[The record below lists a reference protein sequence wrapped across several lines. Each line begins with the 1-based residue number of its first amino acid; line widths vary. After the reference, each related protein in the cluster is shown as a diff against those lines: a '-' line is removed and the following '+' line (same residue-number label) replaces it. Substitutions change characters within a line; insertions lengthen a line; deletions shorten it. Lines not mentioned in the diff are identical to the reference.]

1 MTEPLTPPSGA
12 SPQAPDGLGLPRP
25 PGALRRYLQRHPW
38 VTDSLVAAAYV
49 LVAAI
54 FVVIAAVAPGAP
66 ALSLVVGMTVAGAA
80 VVALRR
86 RFPVAM
92 FALANVLLI
101 VGAAVGT
108 AVEIFLPL
116 ITVYAI
122 GVYRSSKAAWV
133 SFAGGALAAIVAS
146 VAAVVWSPSSPAGLT
161 GDLGS
166 WVITA
171 ANGAITGIAV
181 LLIATLIGTNVGSR
195 NRYVAALV
203 ERAAQLSRER
213 DAQAEIARGL
223 ERERIAREMHD
234 VIAHSLSV
242 MIALSEGARAA
253 APEHP
258 ENAQRAME
266 RAADTG
272 RRTLGEVRRMLG
284 TVRGDDAPPERAPQP
299 TISDLAALIADVQ
312 GAGLP
317 VTVTTRGTPHA
328 DPSLELTVYRVV
340 QESLTNTLRHG
351 SRVSR
356 ARVALDWGDDAV
368 TVTVSDDGA
377 VPSASSPAVGRGL
390 IGMRER
396 VALFGGELTAGPG
409 PARGWKVSARIPLD
423 RNSP

>member
-38 VTDSLVAAAYV
+38 VTDTLVAVAYV

-66 ALSLVVGMTVAGAA
+66 ALGLVVAMTVAGAA

-122 GVYRSSKAAWV
+122 GVYRSTRTAWL
-133 SFAGGALAAIVAS
+133 SFAGGA
-146 VAAVVWSPSSPAGLT
+146 VAAALASIVGVVWAPNALIEPATT
-161 GDLGS
+161 GGATLPLA
-166 WVITA
+166 V
-171 ANGAITGIAV
+171 NGAITGIAV

-203 ERAAQLSRER
+203 ERAAQLARER

-299 TISDLAALIADVQ
+299 AMSDLAALIADVQ

-317 VTVTTRGTPHA
+317 VTVSTRGTPHA

>member
-1 MTEPLTPPSGA
+1 MTTSSNPPSGT
-12 SPQAPDGLGLPRP
+12 STGVPDGLALPRP
-25 PGALRRYLQRHPW
+25 PGVVRRYLHAHPW

-66 ALSLVVGMTVAGAA
+66 ALGLVVAMTVAGAA
-80 VVALRR
+80 VVTLRR
-86 RFPVAM
+86 RFPLAT
-92 FALANVLLI
+92 FAIANVLLI
-101 VGAAVGT
+101 AGAAVGT

-116 ITVYAI
+116 ITIYAI
-122 GVYRSSKAAWV
+122 GVYRSTRTAWV
-133 SFAGGALAAIVAS
+133 SFVAGAAAAALAS
-146 VAAVVWSPSSPAGLT
+146 VVGAVWAPNALIEPAAAGEPTLS
-161 GDLGS
+161 L
-166 WVITA
+166 VISGT
-171 ANGAITGIAV
+171 ITGIAV

-203 ERAAQLSRER
+203 ERAAQLARER

-299 TISDLAALIADVQ
+299 AISDLGALIAAVQ

-328 DPSLELTVYRVV
+328 DPALELTVYRVV

-356 ARVALDWGDDAV
+356 ARVALDWGDEAV

-409 PARGWKVSARIPLD
+409 PARGWRVSARIPLD
-423 RNSP
+423 RSSP